1 MFCRIPYA
9 GAQGDKLLKN
19 LTKKL
24 KLIISKP
31 FTLANINKTTKMNY
45 HCNTM
50 DRIPDYLKS
59 HVIYEFSCPACNT
72 VYVGKTD

>member
-31 FTLANINKTTKMNY
+31 FALANINKTTKMNY

-59 HVIYEFSCPACNT
+59 HVAYEFSCPAYNT